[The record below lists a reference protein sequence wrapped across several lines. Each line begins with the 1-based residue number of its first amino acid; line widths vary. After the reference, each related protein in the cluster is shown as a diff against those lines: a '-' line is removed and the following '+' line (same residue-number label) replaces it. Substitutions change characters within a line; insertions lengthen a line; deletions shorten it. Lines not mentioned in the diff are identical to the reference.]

1 MVAYTDQGELWL
13 LDGREPNADAK
24 PKQLTDPGLAE
35 LIGWSADGAW
45 LAYKHTGEGEDA
57 LTYLWAARADGSE
70 TKQVDTEPIYDDPLW
85 SGKA

>member
-1 MVAYTDQGELWL
+1 MRYTDLGNSAA
-13 LDGREPNADAK
+13 GRAGTNADVS
-24 PKQLTDPGLAE
+24 PNSYDSGLIIDR
-35 LIGWSADGAW
+35 LVSRWRW

>member
-24 PKQLTDPGLAE
+24 PKQLTDSGLAE

-45 LAYKHTGEGEDA
+45 LAHKHTGEGEDA
-57 LTYLWAARADGSE
+57 LTHLWAARADGSE